1 MLYGVFAAKMLA
13 LRMRGLPSATVP
25 VLGGLLAGVVVVLW
39 FSSALWFFG
48 QSGHGGLLTWTLPE
62 VSRRSVLE
70 GAGVA
75 LAAGT
80 IGYVGFVALGPA
92 PDATD
97 DDDDDDSSG
106 PGLRRRRRDSHVLA
120 AVDDIPDGGG
130 IVLTDDKL
138 VLTRDGDAV
147 RCFSAVCTHQGCL
160 VAGVQDGQIRCPC
173 HGSAFDAA
181 TGAVV
186 QGPATEPLEAEE
198 IEITDQGEVRRA

>member
-1 MLYGVFAAKMLA
+1 MDAA
-13 LRMRGLPSATVP
+13 R
-25 VLGGLLAGVVVVLW
+25 
-39 FSSALWFFG
+39 
-48 QSGHGGLLTWTLPE
+48 

-92 PDATD
+92 PDA
-97 DDDDDDSSG
+97 G
-106 PGLRRRRRDSHVLA
+106 RRSTTTPARTTAPAGSDGEDSHVLA

-130 IVLTDDKL
+130 IVLSDDKL

-147 RCFSAVCTHQGCL
+147 RCFSAVCTHEGCL
-160 VAGVQDGQIRCPC
+160 VAGVQDGEIRCPC

-186 QGPATEPLEAEE
+186 HGPATEPLEPEE

>member
-1 MLYGVFAAKMLA
+1 VGT
-13 LRMRGLPSATVP
+13 R
-25 VLGGLLAGVVVVLW
+25 
-39 FSSALWFFG
+39 
-48 QSGHGGLLTWTLPE
+48 Q

-80 IGYVGFVALGPA
+80 LGYVGFMALGPA
-92 PDATD
+92 PGT
-97 DDDDDDSSG
+97 DDDSSG
-106 PGLRRRRRDSHVLA
+106 QGSGDDEPDSHLLA

-138 VLTRDGDAV
+138 VLTRDGDTV

-160 VAGVQDGQIRCPC
+160 VAGVDDGQIRCPC

-186 QGPATEPLEAEE
+186 HGPATEPLEPEE
-198 IEITDQGEVRRA
+198 IEITDQGEVLRT